1 MSRYNGCYIAY
12 PIDNAVRSASS
23 AFMYDQ
29 IEAFKSILIGDEWV
43 SWCFDPGDAFRVGTK
58 PDDRLARINRHALNE
73 ADVVVAFLPRDV
85 TSVGVP
91 MEIDRAM
98 SQGKVVIV
106 FSDTNSWMLQY
117 SNQRRYLN
125 LSDWRPEDL
134 MRAVDWLRSIRPE
147 PVPADFR
154 RDQMPFVLGE
164 QGTLPTRS
172 YETDAGLDLYV
183 SEQTAVPPGGFR
195 DVPAGISC
203 ELADHQWGLV
213 TGRSS
218 ALRER
223 GLLVHTGIIDSG
235 YRGPLFAGA
244 FNLGADEVV
253 LEVGERVAQFIV
265 MHNATRLVDP
275 IAVSELRPSPR
286 GVNGFGSSG
295 A

>member
-12 PIDNAVRSASS
+12 PIDNAVRTASS

-29 IEAFKSILIGDEWV
+29 IEVLKSLLIGEEWV
-43 SWCFDPGDAFRVGTK
+43 NWCFDPGDAFRVGKK
-58 PDDRLARINRHALNE
+58 PDNRLARINRHALNE
-73 ADVVVAFLPRDV
+73 TDLVVAFLPNGT

-117 SNQRRYLN
+117 GNRSRYLN
-125 LSDWRPEDL
+125 LPGWEPEHL
-134 MRAVDWLRSIRPE
+134 MHAIDWLRNVMPE
-147 PVPADFR
+147 PMSQDYR
-154 RDQMPFVLGE
+154 RDRMPVVAQDDQFM
-164 QGTLPTRS
+164 PTRA
-172 YETDAGLDLYV
+172 YPMDAGLDLYV
-183 SEQTAVPPGGFR
+183 SEQVTIPPGGFR

-223 GLLVHTGIIDSG
+223 GLLIHSGIIDSG

-244 FNLGADEVV
+244 FNLSDSEVT
-253 LEVGERVAQFIV
+253 LKVGERVAQFIV

-275 IAVSELRPSPR
+275 VRVTELRPSDR
-286 GVNGFGSSG
+286 GTNGFGSSG

>member
-1 MSRYNGCYIAY
+1 MADFESAYVAY
-12 PIDNAVRSASS
+12 PIDNADRSASS
-23 AFMYDQ
+23 AYMYEQVDK
-29 IEAFKSILIGDEWV
+29 IKSALVQEDIAEWV
-43 SWCFDPGDAFRVGTK
+43 FDPGDAFVVSKR
-58 PDDRLARINRHALNE
+58 PNERLARINRHALAE
-73 ADVVVAFLPRDV
+73 ADLVVAFLPNGV

-91 MEIDRAM
+91 MEIDRAV

-117 SNQRRYLN
+117 GNRKRYLS
-125 LSDWRPEDL
+125 LPDWRDDHIE
-134 MRAVDWLRSIRPE
+134 AAFTWLREVRPE
-147 PVPADFR
+147 PVPQDYR
-154 RDQMPFVLGE
+154 RDVMPVVADDERFM
-164 QGTLPTRS
+164 PTRA
-172 YETDAGLDLYV
+172 YPLDAGLDLYV
-183 SEQTAVPPGGFR
+183 SERTTIPPGGFR

-223 GLLVHTGIIDSG
+223 GLLVHSGIIDSG

-244 FNLGADEVV
+244 FNLGSDPVT

-275 IAVSELRPSPR
+275 VQVAELRPSDR
-286 GVNGFGSSG
+286 GTNGFGSSG